1 MKKFNIYSKAFKNY
15 FKKLEY
21 VTKFINTLLHIQK
34 LPEAFKLKLVQYSK
48 KKELF
53 LFKKNSC
60 IISFRNKSVL
70 KYLKLSRLV
79 LKQYVS
85 KGFLVGFKALNW

>member
-34 LPEAFKLKLVQYSK
+34 LPEAFKLKLVQHSK

-79 LKQYVS
+79 LKHYVS
-85 KGFLVGFKALNW
+85 KGFLVGFKALN

>member
-34 LPEAFKLKLVQYSK
+34 LPEAFKLNLVQYSK

-85 KGFLVGFKALNW
+85 KGFLVGFKALN

>member
-53 LFKKNSC
+53 LF
-60 IISFRNKSVL
+60 L
-70 KYLKLSRLV
+70 
-79 LKQYVS
+79 
-85 KGFLVGFKALNW
+85 

>member
-15 FKKLEY
+15 LKKLEY
-21 VTKFINTLLHIQK
+21 ITKFIYTLLNIQK

-53 LFKKNSC
+53 IYKKNSC

-70 KYLKLSRLV
+70 KLLKLSRLIF
-79 LKQYVS
+79 KQYVS
-85 KGFLVGFKALNW
+85 KGFLIGFKSLN